1 MAGLI
6 GGKFTLSCDGVA
18 YYASGVFKYG
28 GGFDKREAVMSS
40 GGQVAGFKSTP
51 NAPYISGELI
61 DHDILSLTDLASMT
75 GSTVTLDLAN
85 GKQIVLRGA
94 YSTNDNGLE
103 VDTDGKITIKF
114 EGQSLEEVPAQ

>member
-1 MAGLI
+1 MASLI
-6 GGKFTLSCDGVA
+6 GGKFTISCDGVA

-28 GGFDKREAVMSS
+28 AGFDKREAVLHS
-40 GGQVAGFKSTP
+40 GGVAGFKTSAV
-51 NAPYISGELI
+51 APYISGELI
-61 DHDILSLTDLASMT
+61 DNDSLSISNIANMTD
-75 GSTVTLDLAN
+75 STITLDLAN

-94 YSTNDNGLE
+94 YCTNDNGLE

>member
-1 MAGLI
+1 MAGQI
-6 GGKFTLSCDGVA
+6 AGKFTIACDGIA

-28 GGFDKREAVMSS
+28 AGFNKRESVIDSKGS
-40 GGQVAGFKSTP
+40 VVGFKSTP

-61 DHDILSLTDLASMT
+61 DNSSIAISDISNMAN
-75 GSTVTLDLAN
+75 STITLDLAN

>member
-6 GGKFTLSCDGVA
+6 GGKFTVSCDGMA

-28 GGFDKREAVMSS
+28 GGFDKREAVMHS
-40 GGQVAGFKSTP
+40 AGLAGHKSTP
-51 NAPYISGELI
+51 SVAYISGELL
-61 DHDILSLTDLASMT
+61 DNASLVLNDIANMAD
-75 GSTVTLDLAN
+75 STITLDLAN

-114 EGQSLEEVPAQ
+114 EGVSLEEVPAK

>member
-1 MAGLI
+1 MAGHL
-6 GGKFTLSCDGVA
+6 GGKFTISCDGIA

-28 GGFDKREAVMSS
+28 AGFDKREAVMHSA
-40 GGQVAGFKSTP
+40 GFAGFKTTP
-51 NAPYISGELI
+51 VAPYISGELFDDDSI
-61 DHDILSLTDLASMT
+61 SLSDIANMT
-75 GSTVTLDLAN
+75 NSTITLDLSN

-114 EGQSLEEVPAQ
+114 EGQSIEEVPVQ

>member
-1 MAGLI
+1 MAGLL
-6 GGKFTLSCDGVA
+6 GGKFTIACDGVA

-28 GGFDKREAVMSS
+28 GGFDKREAVMHSN
-40 GGQVAGFKSTP
+40 GFAGFKSTP
-51 NAPYISGELI
+51 VAPYISGELI
-61 DHDILSLTDLASMT
+61 DNDMLALSDIANMTNSTITIDLS
-75 GSTVTLDLAN
+75 N

>member
-6 GGKFTLSCDGVA
+6 GGKFTISCDGVA

-28 GGFDKREAVMSS
+28 GGFDKREAVMHSS
-40 GGQVAGFKSTP
+40 GFAGFKSTP
-51 NAPYISGELI
+51 VVPYISGELI
-61 DHDILSLTDLASMT
+61 DNDSLALTDIANMT
-75 GSTVTLDLAN
+75 SSTITLDLSN

-103 VDTDGKITIKF
+103 VDTDGKIAIKF

>member
-6 GGKFTLSCDGVA
+6 GGKFTIACDGVG

-28 GGFDKREAVMSS
+28 AGFDKREAVMHSA
-40 GGQVAGFKSTP
+40 GFAGFKTSVV
-51 NAPYISGELI
+51 APYISGELI
-61 DHDILSLTDLASMT
+61 DNETLSLSDIANMT
-75 GSTVTLDLAN
+75 NSTITLDLSN

-103 VDTDGKITIKF
+103 IDTDGKITIKF

>member
-6 GGKFTLSCDGVA
+6 GGKFTIACDGMA

-28 GGFDKREAVMSS
+28 GGFDKQEAVMHSN
-40 GGQVAGFKSTP
+40 GLAGRKSTP
-51 NAPYISGELI
+51 TVAYISGELL
-61 DHDILSLTDLASMT
+61 DNKSLVLSDIANMTD
-75 GSTVTLDLAN
+75 STITLDLAN

-103 VDTDGKITIKF
+103 ADTDGKITIKF
-114 EGQSLEEVPAQ
+114 EGMSLEQVPAQ

>member
-6 GGKFTLSCDGVA
+6 GGKFTIACDGVA

-28 GGFDKREAVMSS
+28 GGFDKREAVMHSA
-40 GGQVAGFKSTP
+40 GFAGFKTSVV
-51 NAPYISGELI
+51 APYISGELI
-61 DHDILSLTDLASMT
+61 DNDSLAISDIANMT
-75 GSTVTLDLAN
+75 SSTITLDLIN

>member
-1 MAGLI
+1 MAGVST
-6 GGKFTLSCDGVA
+6 GKFTIACDGVA

-28 GGFDKREAVMSS
+28 GGFDKREAIMHSA
-40 GGQVAGFKSTP
+40 GFAGFKSTP
-51 NAPYISGELI
+51 VAPYISGELI
-61 DHDILSLTDLASMT
+61 DNSSLSLTDIANMT
-75 GSTVTLDLAN
+75 SATITLDLIN